1 MFRVLARRE
10 RDVLPRE
17 VLPLTAR
24 VKAVTIR
31 QIQLCSSRV
40 VGELRSV
47 TSNLHPS
54 HMLSFAPS
62 RVRTLRALSLGLAV
76 GVIGACSDD
85 DNVVDPGNG
94 PLQAADFQ
102 RLVVADGEQNTAR
115 VVALKDGAILQTYS
129 LTGLPSSVYASGSGR
144 FAVIQQRT
152 ANRVSFVDGGVWAD
166 NLVGSK
172 RDPVRLT
179 YELNEGLPTHESVN
193 GNWIT
198 VFFDGT
204 GRGVYMN
211 ESDFVAGTPR
221 ASHEIDTGAPHHGG
235 SVTTVIGGATYLVT
249 SKTNSAGAA
258 SGVEVRNSSRQV
270 ISSVDNCPGL
280 HGNGSSSTGAVF
292 GCNDGLVIVRQ
303 NGGAVAAQKVTTSGD
318 MVGLAL
324 RNAYSATGA
333 SFILGQFAAFTG
345 QPAQRVLATIDPA
358 TGALGRLPALPDG
371 VTDHWR
377 AVEPIRG
384 DIVLLGTNGSL
395 YVYGATSRQLR
406 LTVNNV
412 VPAIAATG
420 ALTHQVSV
428 AEGVAAVANPT
439 VSEVVLVDLTNG
451 TIIRRV
457 PVAGKP
463 SRIALLG
470 ARRAGSFTAAP

>member
-1 MFRVLARRE
+1 V
-10 RDVLPRE
+10 
-17 VLPLTAR
+17 TAR
-24 VKAVTIR
+24 GQVVTIR
-31 QIQLCSSRV
+31 QIPLFVSVRG
-40 VGELRSV
+40 GELRSV
-47 TSNLHPS
+47 ISNPHPP

-62 RVRTLRALSLGLAV
+62 RVRTLRALSLVIAT

-85 DNVVDPGNG
+85 DNIVNPGDN

-115 VVALKDGAILQTYS
+115 VVSMKDGAILQTYS

-144 FAVIQQRT
+144 FAVIHQRT

-166 NLVGSK
+166 NLIGSK
-172 RDPVRLT
+172 RDPLRLT

-204 GRGVYMN
+204 GRGIYMN

-221 ASHEIDTGAPHHGG
+221 AAHEINTGTPHHGG
-235 SVTTVIGGATYLVT
+235 SVTTVIGGVPYLVT
-249 SKTNSAGAA
+249 STTNAAGAA
-258 SGVEVRNSSRQV
+258 SGVEVRNASRQV
-270 ISSVDNCPGL
+270 ISSVSDCPGL
-280 HGNGSSSTGAVF
+280 HGNGSSSNGAVF
-292 GCNDGLVIVRQ
+292 GCNDGLVIIRQ
-303 NGGAVAAQKVTTSGD
+303 NGGAVSAQKVVTSGD

-324 RNAYSATGA
+324 RNAYSTSGTTY
-333 SFILGQFAAFTG
+333 ILGQFAAFTG

-358 TGALGRLPALPDG
+358 TGTLGRLPALPDG

-377 AVEPIRG
+377 AIEPVRG
-384 DIVLLGTNGSL
+384 DIVLLGTNGAL
-395 YVYGATSRQLR
+395 YVYGATTRQLR

-439 VSEVVLVDLTNG
+439 VGEVVLVDLANG
-451 TIIRRV
+451 TVRRRI

-470 ARRAGSFTAAP
+470 ARREGAFTAAP

>member
-1 MFRVLARRE
+1 MHRLVRR
-10 RDVLPRE
+10 RAH
-17 VLPLTAR
+17 T
-24 VKAVTIR
+24 
-31 QIQLCSSRV
+31 
-40 VGELRSV
+40 
-47 TSNLHPS
+47 
-54 HMLSFAPS
+54 M
-62 RVRTLRALSLGLAV
+62 RALGVVLITV
-76 GVIGACSDD
+76 GISACSDD
-85 DNVVDPGNG
+85 DNVVDPGPG

-115 VVALKDGAILQTYS
+115 IVSMSDGTILQTYS

-144 FAVIQQRT
+144 FAVIHQRT
-152 ANRVSFVDGGVWAD
+152 ANRVSFIDGGVWSD

-221 ASHEIDTGAPHHGG
+221 ASHEIDTGTPHHGG
-235 SVTTVIGGATYLVT
+235 SVTTVIAGSPYLVT
-249 SKTNSAGAA
+249 SRTDAAGAA
-258 SGVEVRNSSRQV
+258 SGVEVRNAARQV
-270 ISSVDNCPGL
+270 ISSVANCPGL
-280 HGNGSSSTGAVF
+280 HGNGSSANGAVF
-292 GCNDGLVIVRQ
+292 GCNDGLVIIRQ
-303 NGGAVAAQKVTTSGD
+303 SGGVVAAQKVTTSGD
-318 MVGLAL
+318 MTGLAL

-333 SFILGQFAAFTG
+333 TYILGQFAAFTG
-345 QPAQRVLATIDPA
+345 QPAQRVLAIIDPS
-358 TGALGRLPALPDG
+358 TGTMGRLPALPDG

-377 AVEPIRG
+377 AIEPIRG

-395 YVYGATSRQLR
+395 YVYGATTRQLR

-451 TIIRRV
+451 TIIRRI